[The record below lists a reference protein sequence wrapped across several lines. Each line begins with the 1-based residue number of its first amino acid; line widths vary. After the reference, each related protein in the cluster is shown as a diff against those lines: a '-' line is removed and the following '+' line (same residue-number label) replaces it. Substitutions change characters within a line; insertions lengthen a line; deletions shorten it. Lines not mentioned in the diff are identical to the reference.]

1 MTWAKTRRVS
11 SRRQSSRKSC
21 GHLGKRQVE
30 VSLAPRGVAVWW
42 LLFFLLFSTVP
53 SAQTLHVRNYS
64 TDDGLPSSQ
73 VWCILQGSQGFIWF
87 GTSNGLARYDGRKM
101 TAFGA
106 RDGLVSNVVLAMVED
121 AGKFWIATD
130 NGISCYHNGTFKSF
144 SRLDGKELGIVWS
157 VARFGGYIWFGTK
170 SRGLLR
176 VDPREDGNGHYPM
189 ETFVPD
195 GFTPENSIFALAPAE
210 DGLWIAT
217 AGGQL
222 YRYDGSRFLECA
234 EVFGLEGM
242 TLTNVRRTGDSML
255 WVGTRK
261 HGVFRCSLSALEG
274 KSRSAPAERYFP
286 NSYIYSSAQVGD
298 EMLFGTRYGGL
309 ASLEHEKQHQVT
321 VENGLC
327 NNQIYSILVD
337 REGSVWLGTNQ
348 GVTKILSRK
357 FRGYLKDEII
367 TSTCEYRNALWF
379 GTFEHG
385 LIRLKDGEITR
396 FTKKNGLL
404 SNDQILALVVF
415 QGEMWIGS
423 LGGLNSY
430 DGAAFH
436 AHTGKTPSATQRGIL
451 SLHPAGDCLWIG
463 TTNWAWMYRKAASK
477 DQFTRLSD
485 TNKPGSTYFQTVA
498 EDQEHRIWFGSPSG
512 AYIYDPKHPQRGIEK
527 VGTGDGLPAGSV
539 NCIFHDNEGTLWLG
553 VQSSLIRYQPREKEE
568 FRVFSLPATEGR
580 SASSNTN
587 VFSVIQSNGN
597 YWLAT
602 NMGMLKFDGEKDFK
616 WYTKQ
621 DGLIGNEAT
630 AASSLYRDSL
640 GHIWF
645 ATYSGVTEYLPEND
659 IPNTVPPPVLIE
671 KAFFDNAP
679 ITEGHSFTY
688 RRGTVRFAFIGLSF
702 KDEKDVRYKYTLVG
716 YDKDWSEITEKREV
730 RYTNLDNGRYVF
742 KVTARN
748 GDGCW
753 STTPAMVSFEIL
765 PPLWKKW
772 WFLLLAFAAAGLLIR
787 AGVGFRLKRIK
798 REKRRLEELVA
809 EKTKLLTVQAI
820 TDGLTGAYNRSWFMQ
835 KLRQE
840 ILSMARG
847 PSPAWLS
854 LIILDI
860 DQFKHF
866 NDTYGHLVGDYV
878 LISLVEAL
886 RGCIRE
892 NDTLVRYGGDEFA
905 IILPSTGAEG
915 ARVVAEKMREG
926 IESYNFQHE
935 GHRLKIA
942 ISVGAG
948 VWCYS
953 GKLQGDIVQ
962 ELTKKLI
969 TEADTA
975 MYEAKNEGG
984 NRVAL
989 RLLQPYAIG
998 EQD

>member
-1 MTWAKTRRVS
+1 M
-11 SRRQSSRKSC
+11 
-21 GHLGKRQVE
+21 E

-42 LLFFLLFSTVP
+42 LLFFLLFPTVL

-73 VWCILQGSQGFIWF
+73 VWCILQDSQGYIWF

-106 RDGLVSNVVLAMVED
+106 SDGLVSNVVLAMVED

-130 NGISCYHNGTFKSF
+130 NGISCYHNGAFESF
-144 SRLDGKELGIVWS
+144 SRFDGKELGIVWS
-157 VARFGGYIWFGTK
+157 VARFGGYIWYGMK

-176 VDPREDGNGHYPM
+176 VDPRKDDNGHYPM
-189 ETFVPD
+189 EIIVPD
-195 GFTPENSIFALAPAE
+195 DLKPDNSIFSFASAE

-222 YRYDGSRFLECA
+222 YRYDGNRFLECA
-234 EVFGLEGM
+234 KVFGLEGM
-242 TLTNVRRTGDSML
+242 ILTNVLRTGDSTL
-255 WVGTRK
+255 WVGTSK

-274 KSRSAPAERYFP
+274 KNRSAPAERYFP
-286 NSYIYSSAQVGD
+286 SSYIYSSAQAGN
-298 EMLFGTRYGGL
+298 EMLFGSRYGGL
-309 ASLEHEKQHQVT
+309 ASLEHEQQHQVT
-321 VENGLC
+321 VKNGLC

-337 REGSVWLGTNQ
+337 REGSIWLGTNQ
-348 GVTKILSRK
+348 GVTKILSTK
-357 FRGYLKDEII
+357 FHGYLKGEVI
-367 TSTCEYRNALWF
+367 TSICEYRNALWF

-396 FTKKNGLL
+396 FTKKDGLRC
-404 SNDQILALVVF
+404 DQQIFALVVF
-415 QGEMWIGS
+415 QGAMWIG
-423 LGGLNSY
+423 GMDGLSSY
-430 DGAAFH
+430 DGAVFH
-436 AHTGKTPSATQRGIL
+436 AHTGKAPSTAPKGIL
-451 SLHPAGDCLWIG
+451 SLHPVGDCLWIG
-463 TTNWAWMYRKAASK
+463 TANWAWMYRKAASK
-477 DQFTRLSD
+477 DQFAMLSD
-485 TNKPGSTYFQTVA
+485 TNKSGSTYFQAVA

-512 AYIYDPKHPQRGIEK
+512 AYLYDPKHPQGRMQK
-527 VGTGDGLPAGSV
+527 VGAGDGLPAGSV
-539 NCIFHDNEGTLWLG
+539 NCIFRDSEGTLWLG
-553 VQSSLIRYQPREKEE
+553 AQTSLIRYQPREKEK
-568 FRVFSLPATEGR
+568 FRVFSLPTTEGG
-580 SASSNTN
+580 SNSSDIN
-587 VFSVIQSNGN
+587 VFSIIQSNGT

-602 NMGMLKFDGEKDFK
+602 NMGMLEFDGEKVIK
-616 WYTKQ
+616 KYTKQ
-621 DGLIGNEAT
+621 DGLIGNET
-630 AASSLYRDSL
+630 TSASSLYRDSR

-659 IPNTVPPPVLIE
+659 IPNTVPPPVVIE

-688 RRGTVRFAFIGLSF
+688 RHGTLRFAFTGLSF
-702 KDEKDVRYKYTLVG
+702 KDEKDVRYKYKLVG

-748 GDGCW
+748 ADGYW
-753 STTPAMVSFEIL
+753 SATPATVAFEIL

-772 WFLLLAFAAAGLLIR
+772 WFLLLAVAAAGLLIR
-787 AGVGFRLKRIK
+787 AGFTLRLKGIE
-798 REKRRLEELVA
+798 REKRRLEKLVA
-809 EKTKLLTVQAI
+809 AKTKLLTVQAI
-820 TDGLTGAYNRSWFMQ
+820 TDGLTGAYNRSWFMK

-840 ILSMARG
+840 IVSMLRRKT
-847 PSPAWLS
+847 PDCLS

-866 NDTYGHLVGDYV
+866 NDTYGHLVGDHALTV
-878 LISLVEAL
+878 LVETL
-886 RGCIRE
+886 RGCVRE
-892 NDTLVRYGGDEFA
+892 NDTLARYGGDEFA

-915 ARVVAEKMREG
+915 AQVVAEKMRET
-926 IESYNFQHE
+926 IECYNFTYK

-953 GKLQGDIVQ
+953 GKLQRDIVQ
-962 ELTKKLI
+962 ELTEKLV

-984 NRVAL
+984 NRIAL
-989 RLLQPYAIG
+989 RLLQP
-998 EQD
+998 